1 MFDAV
6 YRWVCSI
13 WEWICPPRSSGELSP
28 MVVEWDNG
36 YGYPPAPTG
45 LLYSNSDPNMIRGEV
60 VYAGSSTGA
69 VAFEDP
75 LPHDFELEI

>member
-1 MFDAV
+1 
-6 YRWVCSI
+6 
-13 WEWICPPRSSGELSP
+13 
-28 MVVEWDNG
+28 MVVEWDTG